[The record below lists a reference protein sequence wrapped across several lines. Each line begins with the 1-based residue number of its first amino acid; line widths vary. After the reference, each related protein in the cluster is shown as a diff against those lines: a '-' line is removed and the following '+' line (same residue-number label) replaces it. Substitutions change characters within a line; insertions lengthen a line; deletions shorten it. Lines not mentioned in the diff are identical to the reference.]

1 MSKDTPIRNVLIFLL
16 FFIVSGALVAPLY
29 VQKLM
34 GATVPAEIT
43 SGYLQLIWYLE
54 VATDSDLF
62 YILNT
67 LVAAVLYGVVHGI
80 TQRLINK
87 DNEPT
92 H

>member
-54 VATDSDLF
+54 MATESDLF
-62 YILNT
+62 YIVNT
-67 LVAAVLYGVVHGI
+67 LAAAVLYAVVYGI
-80 TQRLINK
+80 TKRIVSK
-87 DNEPT
+87 G
-92 H
+92 